1 MLHGNRVERQVAVE
15 THELEAP
22 RHIGHTADDLRIEQI
37 TEAHRRTADRHRD
50 HDAVERPDV
59 RQFVPAR
66 KEPQPDQKPHGRT
79 VARHTAISDFGDDR
93 QRMRKIVLR
102 LVKKAVTQPRTD
114 DRSQRAVNENRLR
127 NRRRKPLALAEI
139 IEELGADENRQRPHQ
154 PIVTDIQPADGE
166 KHRVEIP
173 YDVQRI
179 EYHFIEIGLLDFV
192 RVRLL
197 EREGE
202 GAAHAHFAAQRDML
216 AVRFDD
222 MFDDRQPQP
231 RAAVFA

>member
-1 MLHGNRVERQVAVE
+1 MKIDSE
-15 THELEAP
+15 T
-22 RHIGHTADDLRIEQI
+22 D
-37 TEAHRRTADRHRD
+37 
-50 HDAVERPDV
+50 
-59 RQFVPAR
+59 
-66 KEPQPDQKPHGRT
+66 
-79 VARHTAISDFGDDR
+79 
-93 QRMRKIVLR
+93 
-102 LVKKAVTQPRTD
+102 
-114 DRSQRAVNENRLR
+114 
-127 NRRRKPLALAEI
+127 
-139 IEELGADENRQRPHQ
+139 EELGADENRQRPHQ